1 MPDRPSSFE
10 RLPVWSRVGALMGAL
25 TLVSVLI
32 LIAFAW
38 PTSSARPRGLPMV
51 VAPAAAAPQVQRQ
64 LAAGGVG
71 DLFTVTGVPDEAAA
85 RQAIVERDALGAI
98 VIGPSGPAVLK
109 AGAASPASSQLLDQL
124 AATLSTGKPPV
135 GAVDVVPSPPGDPH
149 GSAFAIAVLPF
160 TLSALIIGAV
170 FGMTVRPRMPRLVGV
185 LGTSIA
191 AGVCFTLVLHNW
203 LDLLGG
209 GFTAEASVIT
219 LVLAAV
225 SVSVSGLVGL
235 LGPPGMGIG
244 AGIFVLLG
252 VPLAGLAA
260 PWQALPEFWGA
271 LGRFLPAGAGGELL
285 RRVSFFPDAS
295 VAFPLL
301 VTAGWLTVGLL
312 LTGAVRPGNR
322 SPASAPK
329 VQPLTGSAR
338 SSGSSIRSSST
349 EPTPINEV
357 SSNAA
362 SSGRNG
368 RTVAM

>member
-1 MPDRPSSFE
+1 VSSRLSSFD
-10 RLPVWSRVGALMGAL
+10 RLPSWSRVGALVGVL

-38 PTSSARPRGLPMV
+38 PTSSARPRNLPLV
-51 VAPAAAAPQVQRQ
+51 AAPAAAAPQIQGQ

-85 RQAIVERDALGAI
+85 RQAVADRDALGAI
-98 VIGPSGPAVLK
+98 VIGASGPAVLK
-109 AGAASPASSQLLDQL
+109 AGAASPVAAQMLDQL
-124 AATLSTGKPPV
+124 AATLSTGKRPV
-135 GAVDVVPSPPGDPH
+135 GAVDVVPPPGGDPH

-170 FGMTVRPRMPRLVGV
+170 FGMTIRRRMPRLIGV

-191 AGVCFTLVLHNW
+191 AGVCFSLVLHSW
-203 LDLLGG
+203 LGLLGG

-235 LGPPGMGIG
+235 LGPPGIGIG

-260 PWQALPEFWGA
+260 PWQALPEFWGE

-285 RRVSFFPDAS
+285 RRVSFFPAAS

-301 VTAGWLTVGLL
+301 VTAGWLTLGLL
-312 LTGAVRPGNR
+312 LAVAARGVHRPPGVDADFSRRPDRPG
-322 SPASAPK
+322 PA
-329 VQPLTGSAR
+329 
-338 SSGSSIRSSST
+338 
-349 EPTPINEV
+349 
-357 SSNAA
+357 
-362 SSGRNG
+362 GR
-368 RTVAM
+368 

>member
-1 MPDRPSSFE
+1 M
-10 RLPVWSRVGALMGAL
+10 
-25 TLVSVLI
+25 
-32 LIAFAW
+32 
-38 PTSSARPRGLPMV
+38 
-51 VAPAAAAPQVQRQ
+51 
-64 LAAGGVG
+64 
-71 DLFTVTGVPDEAAA
+71 PDEAAA
-85 RQAIVERDALGAI
+85 RQAIVDRDALGAI
-98 VIGPSGPAVLK
+98 VIRPSGPTVLK
-109 AGAASPASSQLLDQL
+109 AGAASPAAAQMLDQL

-135 GAVDVVPSPPGDPH
+135 GAVDVVPPPSGDPT

-160 TLSALIIGAV
+160 TLSALIIGAA
-170 FGMTVRPRMPRLVGV
+170 FGMTIRRGMPRLIGV

-191 AGVCFTLVLHNW
+191 AGVCFTAVLHSW
-203 LDLLGG
+203 LGLLGG
-209 GFTAEASVIT
+209 GVTAEASVIT

-285 RRVSFFPDAS
+285 RRVSFFPAAS

-301 VTAGWLTVGLL
+301 VTAGWLTLGLL
-312 LTGAVRPGNR
+312 LAVAVRAGDR
-322 SPASAPK
+322 SPDSAAR
-329 VQPLTGSAR
+329 VQPPTGSAR
-338 SSGSSIRSSST
+338 SSGSLIGSSST
-349 EPTPINEV
+349 EPTPINEG

-368 RTVAM
+368 STVAM